1 MTTFTDAVHNQTS
14 RTENGMLALKSTTS
28 PLVDFFFSA
37 GASRGKDIIPT
48 FVGAYVDNRE
58 LALRIALWMR
68 DAREGAGEREL
79 FRSVLRHLEK
89 NSPLDA
95 LRLLKKIP
103 EIGRFDDAFV
113 FENEFLR
120 TKAFEL
126 VAEAMKSGNKLCYK
140 WIPREKSA
148 KHHIAEAFRKYLGL
162 TPRQYRKML
171 SENTEVVETQMCSN
185 KWDDINF
192 SHVPSVAAARYKKA
206 FNRHTPKYAE
216 YVAALKSGDPSVKV
230 NSGAVYPYDVLK
242 GVLKGVMDRFQYDQ
256 TELDLIIAQWDALEN
271 FIGDS
276 SILPL
281 VDVSGS
287 MMCPAGGYLSKS
299 NMTCLDVAVSLGLY
313 CADKNIGSFNGTFLT
328 FSGKPELIHLK
339 GNIVQ
344 KAQQMSRSHWE
355 MNTNLHA
362 AFDRILT
369 VAKEG
374 NVPQDQMPKILLV
387 FSDMQFDQ
395 CIQFDDTA
403 FQMIQRKYANAGYTC
418 PAVVFWN
425 LNAYESCPVKSH
437 QSGAALVSGFS
448 PAIVKTV
455 LLGDLESMSP
465 WNIMINTI
473 MNPRYNLVDDSQN
486 GE

>member
-1 MTTFTDAVHNQTS
+1 MTTFTQAVQNQST
-14 RTENGMLALKSTTS
+14 RTENGMAAFKSTTS
-28 PLVDFFFSA
+28 PLVDFFFSS

-48 FVGAYVDNRE
+48 FVAAYVENPD

-79 FRSVLRHLEK
+79 FRNVLRHLEK

-242 GVLKGVMDRFQYDQ
+242 GAMNRLQYDQ
-256 TELDLIIAQWDALEN
+256 TELDHIIAQWDALEN

-287 MMCPAGGYLSKS
+287 MNCPAGGYTSKS

-369 VAKEG
+369 VAKES

-425 LNAYESCPVKSH
+425 LNAYENCPVKAH

-448 PAIVKTV
+448 PAIVRSV
-455 LLGDLESMSP
+455 LKADLESMSP

-473 MNPRYNLVDDSQN
+473 MNPRYNLVDDSQD